1 MSVITSARDRL
12 AILQR
17 TRTVAIVGMSANPAR
32 ASHFVATYLN
42 GATDWTIW
50 YVNPGATEILGQK
63 VYAVARRPARTA
75 RHRRHVPPRRR
86 PAGRSPTRRSRAAP
100 STLWFQLGLRH
111 DAAAERAADAGLD
124 VVQDRCLKI
133 EHARFAGGL
142 HLAGFDTGV
151 IDARRERL
159 V

>member
-1 MSVITSARDRL
+1 VSVITTARERL

-17 TRTVAIVGMSANPAR
+17 TRTVAIVGMSSNPAR
-32 ASHFVATYLN
+32 ASHFVATYLA

-50 YVNPGATEILGQK
+50 YVNPGETEILGQK
-63 VYAVARRPARTA
+63 VYPSLAVLPGPPDIVDAFRRIDDL
-75 RHRRHVPPRRR
+75 
-86 PAGRSPTRRSRAAP
+86 PTVTDEAIECGAAP
-100 STLWFQLGLRH
+100 LWFQLGLRH
-111 DAAAERAADAGLD
+111 DAAAERAASAGLD

-151 IDARRERL
+151 IDARRGRL

>member
-1 MSVITSARDRL
+1 MSLVTTARERL
-12 AILQR
+12 AILRR

-32 ASHFVATYLN
+32 ASHFVATYLA
-42 GATDWTIW
+42 GASEWTIW
-50 YVNPGATEILGQK
+50 YVNPGETEILGQK
-63 VYAVARRPARTA
+63 VYPSLADLP
-75 RHRRHVPPRRR
+75 
-86 PAGRSPTRRSRAAP
+86 AAP
-100 STLWFQLGLRH
+100 DIVDTFRRTDDLPSVANGAIACGAATLWFQLGLRH
-111 DAAAERAADAGLD
+111 DAAAERAASAGLD

-151 IDARRERL
+151 IDARRDRL

>member
-1 MSVITSARDRL
+1 LSVITTAPERL
-12 AILQR
+12 AILRR
-17 TRTVAIVGMSANPAR
+17 TKTVAIVGMSANPAR
-32 ASHFVATYLN
+32 ASHFVSTYLA
-42 GATDWTIW
+42 GATVWTIW
-50 YVNPGATEILGQK
+50 YVNPGETEILGHT
-63 VYAVARRPARTA
+63 VYPSLADLPAPPDIVDTFRRIDDLPAVADEAVACGAR
-75 RHRRHVPPRRR
+75 
-86 PAGRSPTRRSRAAP
+86 
-100 STLWFQLGLRH
+100 TLWFQLGLRN

-151 IDARRERL
+151 IDARRDRL

>member
-1 MSVITSARDRL
+1 MSIVTTARERL

-32 ASHFVATYLN
+32 ASHFVATYLA
-42 GATDWTIW
+42 GATDWTVW
-50 YVNPGATEILGQK
+50 YVNPAATEILDQV
-63 VYAVARRPARTA
+63 VYASLGDLPGAPDVVDTFR
-75 RHRRHVPPRRR
+75 
-86 PAGRSPTRRSRAAP
+86 RAADLP
-100 STLWFQLGLRH
+100 QVAAEAIECRAGTLWFQLGLRH
-111 DAAAERAADAGLD
+111 DAAAERAAAAGLD

-151 IDARRERL
+151 VDARRSPL